1 MYLLATSLVK
11 KFLILPRLLSNNGKR
26 LFEYFSSSTM
36 AEVPLQNRRLFRLK
50 HCQIQLRKRQ
60 LEIWNKNSIINLKVP
75 NIFSWNRNIFANYI
89 YLEYWQ
95 NFLPW
100 LRPFWICTICIFAR
114 DSFCWICN
122 QDEVLKILHTTILLK
137 MQELQ

>member
-60 LEIWNKNSIINLKVP
+60 LKIWNKNSIINLKVP
-75 NIFSWNRNIFANYI
+75 NIFSWNHNIFANYI